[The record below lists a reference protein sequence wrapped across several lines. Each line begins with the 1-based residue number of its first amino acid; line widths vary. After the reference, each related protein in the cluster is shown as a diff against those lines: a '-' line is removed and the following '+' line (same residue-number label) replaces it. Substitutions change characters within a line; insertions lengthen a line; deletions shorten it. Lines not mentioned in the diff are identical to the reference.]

1 MAKTEFDKLT
11 FEEALKQLEDIVGR
25 LESGRVELEESISIY
40 ERGAAL
46 KAHCERKLKDAEAR
60 IKAAE
65 AERDRVVKASPV
77 AAQMVAR
84 PADRV

>member
-1 MAKTEFDKLT
+1 MAAKSDLDKLS
-11 FEEALKQLEDIVGR
+11 FEDALKQLEEIVGR

-60 IKAAE
+60 IEKIVLGAGG
-65 AERDRVVKASPV
+65 V
-77 AAQMVAR
+77 
-84 PADRV
+84 PAGLEKLDAD

>member
-1 MAKTEFDKLT
+1 MAKAAAGSADDVAKLS

-46 KAHCERKLKDAEAR
+46 KAHCETKLKDAEAR
-60 IKAAE
+60 IEKIVLGPGGQPTGTGPL
-65 AERDRVVKASPV
+65 DPG
-77 AAQMVAR
+77 
-84 PADRV
+84 